1 MTEIEE
7 FARWV
12 SAFRY
17 EDIPERVLDKTRRQ
31 LVSVMGSIYAGAGSG
46 VGKKVASTV
55 REKEGAGPCALFPE
69 MRRGSL
75 PAALLQNLTLSMA
88 LDYDDY
94 LFMGHTG
101 HSSILVPIAVA
112 EVVGGDT
119 KDILVAAVA
128 ANEVGGRLGA
138 SVLLGP
144 HNGQMWSHIH
154 LLGSAAAA
162 SRILHLGED
171 ETADAMALSLSQ
183 PGYPLFPAFMGS
195 ESKVFTAA
203 FPAITGTTC
212 AFLAQKGV
220 KGNRAIIEDSKGF
233 WANFSIL
240 PLRGMMSGLG
250 ESWVTDTIAYKPY
263 PGCAYVSAAV
273 DALLDVMDEF
283 RRTKGREIEAEE
295 INSIRVGASF
305 LAVAMEDVSKKYRDF
320 SHFSPVQVNFSIALS
335 LALCLLAGDLSGEQ
349 FEEGYLEGVKQKLLA
364 FSSKIEVEHEPAYTV
379 ELLRSI
385 DKVIELDDMLGS
397 LSAGELKRLVTRAK
411 TLLPEGET
419 LGFRK
424 AVGWYKALKPTDK
437 DFIREHFSLHRIIRL
452 ALRSSD
458 VFDLTNYKLDQLTL
472 PFGARVSVELKDS
485 RILSAER
492 IYQSGSPGSS
502 DWLDVPLEKFAKEA
516 LRSSKRPE
524 IEKAVASVLEMEKR
538 SIEDM
543 ERALFGEGKGAGR
556 AR

>member
-7 FARWV
+7 LARWV
-12 SAFRY
+12 SSLRY
-17 EDIPERVLDKTRRQ
+17 EDIPEGVLDKVRRQ
-31 LVSVMGSIYAGAGSG
+31 LVSVMGSIYAGAGSE
-46 VGKKVASTV
+46 VGKKVMSTV
-55 REKEGAGPCALFPE
+55 RERGGDGPCALFPE

-75 PAALLQNLTLSMA
+75 YAALVQNTSLSMA

-112 EVVGGDT
+112 EVVGGNM
-119 KDILVAAVA
+119 KDVLVAAVA

-162 SRILHLGED
+162 SRILHLD
-171 ETADAMALSLSQ
+171 ENQTADAMALSLSQ
-183 PGYPLFPAFMGS
+183 PGYPLYPGFMGS

-203 FPAITGTTC
+203 FPAVIGTMC
-212 AFLAQKGV
+212 AFLAGGGV
-220 KGNRAIIEDSKGF
+220 KGSRAIIEDPSGF
-233 WANFSIL
+233 WANFSVL

-283 RRTKGREIEAEE
+283 RRTKGREIDAEE

-305 LAVAMEDVSKKYRDF
+305 LAVAMEDISKKYRD
-320 SHFSPVQVNFSIALS
+320 SSYLSPIQVNFSIALS
-335 LALCLLAGDLSGEQ
+335 LALCLLAGDLSGAQ
-349 FEEGYLEGVKQKLLA
+349 FGEGYLEGVKEKLLPL
-364 FSSKIEVEHEPAYTV
+364 SSKIKVEHEPAYTI
-379 ELLRSI
+379 ELLRSV
-385 DKVIELDDMLGS
+385 DKVIELDDI
-397 LSAGELKRLVTRAK
+397 LSSFGVGELKRLVTHAK
-411 TLLPEGET
+411 TMLPEGED
-419 LGFRK
+419 LGLRK
-424 AVGWYKALKPTDK
+424 ALGWYKMLGATDK
-437 DFIREHFSLHRIIRL
+437 DFAREHFSLHRIIRL
-452 ALRSSD
+452 ALRSRD
-458 VFDLTNYKLDQLTL
+458 DFDLTNCRLNQLAL
-472 PFGARVSVELKDS
+472 PFGARVSVELEGS

-492 IYQSGSPGSS
+492 IYQSGSPTSS
-502 DWLDVPLEKFAKEA
+502 DWLDVPLGKFAKESS
-516 LRSSKRPE
+516 RSPEHPE
-524 IEKAVASVLEMEKR
+524 IEKVTASMLEIDKG

-543 ERALFGEGKGAGR
+543 ERALFGVSKGSGR
-556 AR
+556 TR